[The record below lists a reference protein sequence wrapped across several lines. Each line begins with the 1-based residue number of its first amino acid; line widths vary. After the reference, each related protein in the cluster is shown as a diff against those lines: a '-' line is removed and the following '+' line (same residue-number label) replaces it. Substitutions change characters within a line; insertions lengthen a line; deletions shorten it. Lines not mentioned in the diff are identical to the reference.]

1 MTQPFVDDPQLPA
14 TALIAEDE
22 PLLAQALQA
31 ELKRAWPGLAIV
43 ASAPDGDSA
52 IELALQHEPELLFL
66 DIRMP
71 GRSGLEAA
79 QAIVEDWPADQALPL
94 VVFITAY
101 DQYALQAFEASAVD
115 YILKP
120 VQPAR
125 LAAACHRLRGLVARR
140 RPVTGTPAP
149 VVSTALAD
157 GEQLLGQL
165 RQLLG
170 APTPGSAPQLLSVIQ
185 ASSGSTVHMVPVED
199 VVYFEAADKY
209 VRVLT
214 ATHEHLIRTSL
225 RELLPQLDPQRF
237 WQVHRG
243 TVVQAREI
251 EQALRDEAGR
261 VQLVLRHRPERLNVS
276 RIYAPRFKGM

>member
-1 MTQPFVDDPQLPA
+1 MNQTVIDDPHLDA

-31 ELKRAWPGLAIV
+31 ELARAWPGLRLLAH
-43 ASAPDGDSA
+43 APDGDSA
-52 IELALQHEPELLFL
+52 IEQALAQLPELLFL

-79 QAIVEDWPADQALPL
+79 QAVVEDWPAERPLPL

-115 YILKP
+115 YLLKP

-125 LAAACHRLRGLVARR
+125 LAAACQRLRGLLAGR
-140 RPVTGTPAP
+140 RPGDAAPGAGTAQ
-149 VVSTALAD
+149 
-157 GEQLLGQL
+157 GELLMGQL

-170 APTPGSAPQLLSVIQ
+170 GLPAASGSAPLLSVIQ
-185 ASSGSTVHMVPVED
+185 ASSGSVVHMVPVED

-214 ATHEHLIRTSL
+214 ADQEHLIRTSL

-251 EQALRDEAGR
+251 AQALRDDLGR
-261 VQLVLRHRPERLNVS
+261 VQLVLRRRPEKLQVS
-276 RIYAPRFKGM
+276 RLYAPRFKGM

>member
-1 MTQPFVDDPQLPA
+1 MNHTTADNPDLEA

-31 ELKRAWPGLAIV
+31 ELARTWPGLRVLAH
-43 ASAPDGDSA
+43 APDGDSA
-52 IELALQHEPELLFL
+52 IEQALALLPELLFL

-79 QAIVEDWPADQALPL
+79 QAVVEDWPAERPLPL

-115 YILKP
+115 YLLKP

-125 LAAACHRLRGLVARR
+125 LAAACQRLRGLLAVR
-140 RPVTGTPAP
+140 RPGAAATDGDA
-149 VVSTALAD
+149 AQ
-157 GEQLLGQL
+157 GEQLMSQL

-170 APTPGSAPQLLSVIQ
+170 SPTGGAPLLSVIQ
-185 ASSGSTVHMVPVED
+185 ASVGSVVHMVPVED

-214 ATHEHLIRTSL
+214 ADQEHLIRTSL

-251 EQALRDEAGR
+251 AQALRDESGR
-261 VQLVLRHRPERLNVS
+261 VQLVLRRRPEKLQVS
-276 RIYAPRFKGM
+276 RLYAPRFKGM

>member
-1 MTQPFVDDPQLPA
+1 MTQPFVDDPSLPA

-43 ASAPDGDSA
+43 ANAADGEEA
-52 IELALQHEPELLFL
+52 VELALRQLPELLFL

-79 QAIVEDWPADQALPL
+79 QAIVEDWPQDQALPL

-115 YILKP
+115 YLLKP

-125 LAAACHRLRGLVARR
+125 LAAACQRLRGLVARR
-140 RPVTGTPAP
+140 RPVAGTPAP

-185 ASSGSTVHMVPVED
+185 ASSGSTVQMVPVED

-214 ATHEHLIRTSL
+214 ATREHLIRTSL

-261 VQLVLRHRPERLNVS
+261 VQLVLRHRPERINVS
-276 RIYAPRFKGM
+276 RIYAPRFRGM

>member
-1 MTQPFVDDPQLPA
+1 MNTPLNDDPQLSA

-31 ELKRAWPGLAIV
+31 ELARAWPGLRVLAT
-43 ASAPDGDSA
+43 ARDGDSA
-52 IELALQHEPELLFL
+52 IEEALALQPELLFL

-79 QAIVEDWPADQALPL
+79 QAVVEDWPAGQPLPL
-94 VVFITAY
+94 IVFITAY

-115 YILKP
+115 YLLKP

-125 LAAACHRLRGLVARR
+125 LAAACERLRGLLAGRR
-140 RPVTGTPAP
+140 GPSPDAGGAQ
-149 VVSTALAD
+149 

-165 RQLLG
+165 RLLLG
-170 APTPGSAPQLLSVIQ
+170 AAPIAGSAPQLSVIQ
-185 ASSGSTVHMVPVED
+185 ASVGSVVHMVPVED

-209 VRVLT
+209 IRVIT
-214 ATHEHLIRTSL
+214 AQREYLIRTSL
-225 RELLPQLDPQRF
+225 RELLPLLDAQRF
-237 WQVHRG
+237 WQIHRG

-251 EQALRDEAGR
+251 AQALRDETGR
-261 VQLVLRHRPERLNVS
+261 VQLVLRRRPEKLQVS
-276 RIYAPRFKGM
+276 RLYAPRFKGM

>member
-1 MTQPFVDDPQLPA
+1 MNHPASTDDPQLAA

-31 ELKRAWPGLAIV
+31 ELGRAWPGLAIV
-43 ASAPDGDSA
+43 AQAPDGDSA
-52 IELALQHEPELLFL
+52 VELALQSQPQLLFL

-79 QAIVEDWPADQALPL
+79 QAIVEDWPAERPLPL
-94 VVFITAY
+94 IVFITAY

-115 YILKP
+115 YLLKP

-125 LAAACHRLRGLVARR
+125 LAAACQRLRGLLVGQ
-140 RPVTGTPAP
+140 RPAAG
-149 VVSTALAD
+149 ALP

-165 RQLLG
+165 RALLG
-170 APTPGSAPQLLSVIQ
+170 VATPGSAPPLSVIQ
-185 ASSGSTVHMVPVED
+185 ASSGSVVHMVPIED

-214 ATHEHLIRTSL
+214 AEREHLIRTSL
-225 RELLPQLDPQRF
+225 RELLPQLDPERF
-237 WQVHRG
+237 WQVHRSI
-243 TVVQAREI
+243 VIQAREI
-251 EQALRDEAGR
+251 AQALRDEAGR
-261 VQLVLRHRPERLNVS
+261 VQLVLRRRPERISVS

>member
-1 MTQPFVDDPQLPA
+1 LHVTPSHADNPSLAA

-22 PLLAQALQA
+22 PLLAQALKA
-31 ELKRAWPGLAIV
+31 ELHRAWPGLAVV
-43 ASAPDGDSA
+43 AHAPDGDA
-52 IELALQHEPELLFL
+52 AVELALQHLPELLFL

-71 GRSGLEAA
+71 GRTGLEAA
-79 QAIVEDWPADQALPL
+79 QAVVEDWPAERPLPL

-115 YILKP
+115 YVLKP

-125 LAAACHRLRGLVARR
+125 LATACQRLRGLLAGR
-140 RPVTGTPAP
+140 RPDSSASAPAQ
-149 VVSTALAD
+149 
-157 GEQLLGQL
+157 GEHLLGQL

-170 APTPGSAPQLLSVIQ
+170 AAAPGSEPLLSVIQ
-185 ASSGSTVHMVPVED
+185 ASSGPVVHMVPVED

-214 ATHEHLIRTSL
+214 AEGEHLIRTSL

-251 EQALRDEAGR
+251 AQALRDEAGR
-261 VQLVLRHRPERLNVS
+261 VQLVLRRRPERLNVS

>member
-1 MTQPFVDDPQLPA
+1 MTATFADDPQLPA

-31 ELKRAWPGLAIV
+31 ELKRAWPGLNIV
-43 ASAPDGDSA
+43 ALAPDGDSA
-52 IELALQHEPELLFL
+52 IEQALALLPELLFL

-79 QAIVEDWPADQALPL
+79 QAVVEDWPAERPLPL

-101 DQYALQAFEASAVD
+101 DQYALQAFEACAVD
-115 YILKP
+115 YLLKP

-125 LAAACHRLRGLVARR
+125 LAAACQRLRGLVAHR
-140 RPVTGTPAP
+140 RPAGGSPSP
-149 VVSTALAD
+149 ALAD
-157 GEQLLGQL
+157 SEQLVHQL

-170 APTPGSAPQLLSVIQ
+170 APVAGSAPQLLSVIQ
-185 ASSGSTVHMVPVED
+185 ASSGSVVHMVPVED